1 MKEVMT
7 NEQATLEV
15 IAWMDRKKIQQSRR
29 ENAKTAIA
37 NMVESVQYGTISI
50 NEDGTIEHMLQ
61 FAIEDSKGAPV
72 VDKFKYKARVDT
84 EALMKAYNN
93 LKINIPDTQLLALIA
108 ELTDQP
114 YGYVIKL
121 EPTDMVVAKSIG
133 VFFMS

>member
-7 NEQATLEV
+7 IEQATSEV
-15 IAWMDRKKIQQSRR
+15 TAWMDRKKIQQSRR

-37 NMVESVQYGTISI
+37 NMIEAVQFGTITI
-50 NEDGTIEHMLQ
+50 NEDGTIEHTLQ
-61 FAIEDSKGAPV
+61 FAIEDSKNTPV
-72 VDKFKYKARVDT
+72 VDKLKYKARVSTD
-84 EALMKAYNN
+84 ALMKAYNN

-114 YGYVIKL
+114 YGYITKL
-121 EPTDMVVAKSIG
+121 EPTDLVVAKSIG